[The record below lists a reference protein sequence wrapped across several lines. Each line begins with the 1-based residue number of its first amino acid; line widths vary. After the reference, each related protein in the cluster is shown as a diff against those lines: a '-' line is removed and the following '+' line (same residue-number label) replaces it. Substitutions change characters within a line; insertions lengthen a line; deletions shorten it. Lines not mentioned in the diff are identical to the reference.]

1 VAEYLQPAHDRPDLG
16 NPRSADNTHAPG
28 HDQSASPN
36 PVDSQHAFGNGQL
49 VQPFSRSRSKKTKR
63 PHVALLVD
71 MSSAYGRGLLQGIYT
86 YVREHSPWST
96 SLTELG
102 RSDPAPK
109 WLIDNLHV
117 DGVIAR
123 IENKRTANA
132 LLKLKIPVVNVSSA
146 MHIPQFPW
154 IVPDHAAI
162 SQLAAEHFLQ
172 RGFKNL
178 AFCGNELYRFSNW
191 REKEFV
197 RNAQEAGCSCS
208 AFHPRRHRRRDN
220 LTLSEEQQQMGEWI
234 QQLPK
239 PVGIMACNDIRA
251 QQLLE
256 TCERINISVPEE
268 VSAIGV
274 DNDEILCSWTI
285 PPLSS
290 VSPDSHRAGYEAARV
305 LHALMT
311 KKAIRKR
318 EFRFAPLG
326 IITRQS
332 SDMLAIDDPHV
343 ARAMTIIRARAC
355 EGINVA
361 DLLKEIPV
369 SRRIL
374 ERRFA
379 TALGRTPHEEILRL
393 QIQKVVRLLKET
405 SLPVTEVAH
414 QSGFL
419 HSEYLSVVFKKRFGV
434 SPSQY
439 RHKNRDSF

>member
-1 VAEYLQPAHDRPDLG
+1 MPRQIDRRGPQKVAEYLQPAHDRPDLG
-16 NPRSADNTHAPG
+16 NPRSADNVLAPG
-28 HDQSASPN
+28 HNQPESPTSVESYKAS
-36 PVDSQHAFGNGQL
+36 DNGQL
-49 VQPFSRSRSKKTKR
+49 TQPLSRLRSKKAKR

-86 YVREHSPWST
+86 YVREHGPWST

-123 IENKRTANA
+123 IENKRTVNA
-132 LLKLKIPVVNVSSA
+132 LLKLKIPLSTLARRCTFHNSRGLFPTMPLFPNSLRNTSCSVASRILPSA
-146 MHIPQFPW
+146 ATSCIAFR
-154 IVPDHAAI
+154 IG
-162 SQLAAEHFLQ
+162 EK
-172 RGFKNL
+172 KNL
-178 AFCGNELYRFSNW
+178 FELPKR
-191 REKEFV
+191 
-197 RNAQEAGCSCS
+197 AGCSCS
-208 AFHPRRHRRRDN
+208 TFHPRHRRRRDQ
-220 LTLSEEQQQMGEWI
+220 LTLSEEQQQMGEWV

-256 TCERINISVPEE
+256 TCERIDISVPEE

-326 IITRQS
+326 IATRQS

-361 DLLKEIPV
+361 DC
-369 SRRIL
+369 
-374 ERRFA
+374 
-379 TALGRTPHEEILRL
+379 
-393 QIQKVVRLLKET
+393 
-405 SLPVTEVAH
+405 
-414 QSGFL
+414 
-419 HSEYLSVVFKKRFGV
+419 
-434 SPSQY
+434 
-439 RHKNRDSF
+439 